1 MTAETQKTG
10 PVLMSP
16 DALARLI
23 ARLSEILEQENK
35 LLHENNPEGFKATLN
50 EKTRLIATYNQQ
62 MTLVKKNPEA
72 FKAYPK
78 TEIDELK
85 RTSETFYE
93 VLDRH
98 FRKLSTARTVTE
110 GLVKSVADEVA
121 KKKAPPSAYTSRAGV
136 ANPLSNRNAR
146 AVNGAIAINQV
157 I

>member
-1 MTAETQKTG
+1 MTAETQNNG
-10 PVLMSP
+10 PVLMKP

-23 ARLSEILEQENK
+23 ARLSDILEQENK

-62 MTLVKKNPEA
+62 MTLVKKNPDS
-72 FKAYPK
+72 FKAFPK
-78 TEIDELK
+78 SEIDHLK
-85 RTSETFYE
+85 KTSEDFYT

-121 KKKAPPSAYTSRAGV
+121 KKKAPPRGYTARAAV
-136 ANPLSNRNAR
+136 ADPLSNRNAR